1 MIAHSWL
8 YKSITMK
15 MSGGDKLVAMGPTSE
30 IMGYYTRIIPVSK
43 VQKRITPVSKVQQ
56 AYYTCE

>member
-30 IMGYYTRIIPVSK
+30 IMGYY
-43 VQKRITPVSKVQQ
+43 KRITPVSKVQQ